1 MSVVKALGYFVF
13 VKIAN
18 PETDPTTDSHI
29 SPTKPKK
36 KGGRGGLN
44 GPCRPPYL
52 KFYGCLS

>member
-1 MSVVKALGYFVF
+1 MSVGKAPESFVF
-13 VKIAN
+13 VKIVN

-36 KGGRGGLN
+36 GGLN

>member
-1 MSVVKALGYFVF
+1 MSVGKAPESFVF
-13 VKIAN
+13 VKIVN

-29 SPTKPKK
+29 STTKPKK
-36 KGGRGGLN
+36 GGGGLN